1 MGLLVDPIATPV
13 VMVPEE
19 PIETLP
25 IAPTI
30 MVPEEPIETLPIAP
44 KLGHFYRDCPTS
56 SCMTFIH

>member
-30 MVPEEPIETLPIAP
+30 MVPEEPI
-44 KLGHFYRDCPTS
+44 
-56 SCMTFIH
+56 